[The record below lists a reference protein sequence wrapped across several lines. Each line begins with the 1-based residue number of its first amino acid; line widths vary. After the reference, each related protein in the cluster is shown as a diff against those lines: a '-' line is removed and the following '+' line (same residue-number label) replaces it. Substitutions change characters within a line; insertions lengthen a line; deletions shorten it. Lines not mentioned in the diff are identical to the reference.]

1 MMNSKRYPVNNYVP
15 LKIQNDRGKENLHD
29 LDTRLKQ
36 MTFDE
41 IIRDPDYHF
50 ENSFVTDFDLIHHQ
64 CRGDS
69 FNFSRKHYE
78 TIYSSDLKENISKN
92 DLRRDFVSSA
102 IKSERKDLHIE
113 KQVVEEHFKKDLE
126 KNGVFLSSLRKRA
139 NQKKKDRLR

>member
-15 LKIQNDRGKENLHD
+15 LNIQNDRGKENLHD

-41 IIRDPDYHF
+41 IIWDPDYHF
-50 ENSFVTDFDLIHHQ
+50 KNSFVTNFDLIHHQ

-69 FNFSRKHYE
+69 LNFSRKHYE
-78 TIYSSDLKENISKN
+78 TIYSSDLKKNISKN

-113 KQVVEEHFKKDLE
+113 KQVVEKHFKKDLE

-139 NQKKKDRLR
+139 NQKKKDR